1 MVPYTSAV
9 YIEHVFKF
17 LEIDGN
23 EKVSSENL
31 PTHMDKLVEAAFG
44 LRDLVR
50 KMEEAEGLITGYIV
64 YRQESAEELT
74 KQAEEEA
81 KLKELI
87 KANQGDN
94 ADQILDG
101 ANDDDDNVDGAYNE
115 QTAAIIK
122 KFKGKILKEFLP
134 HFLLKQ
140 YEGQDFLEYETF
152 ETCCDEYFSQA
163 SKQKEVNK
171 IQSKESAIWSKMN
184 KIKEDQEKRISGLQ
198 KEQDLS
204 EFKAILLTKYIFE
217 V

>member
-74 KQAEEEA
+74 K
-81 KLKELI
+81 
-87 KANQGDN
+87 
-94 ADQILDG
+94 
-101 ANDDDDNVDGAYNE
+101 
-115 QTAAIIK
+115 
-122 KFKGKILKEFLP
+122 
-134 HFLLKQ
+134 
-140 YEGQDFLEYETF
+140 
-152 ETCCDEYFSQA
+152 
-163 SKQKEVNK
+163 
-171 IQSKESAIWSKMN
+171 
-184 KIKEDQEKRISGLQ
+184 
-198 KEQDLS
+198 
-204 EFKAILLTKYIFE
+204 
-217 V
+217 